1 MMVPP
6 PHPLKGL
13 GGIDIPPKNWG
24 PTIEAL
30 RDHMH
35 RELDE
40 FKAALLV
47 LEKRTHLQQESFD
60 LLSAKCEEL
69 LRRLNEVEDGQRP
82 SMIDPHFEA
91 RVIAAIEKR
100 NKSTPPDVEIK
111 SGDRS
116 LRGRWW
122 VVIAL
127 ALYLVLF
134 AALWQGP
141 ELIEALGK

>member
-1 MMVPP
+1 MPP
-6 PHPLKGL
+6 PLKGL
-13 GGIDIPPKNWG
+13 GGVDIPPKNWG

-47 LEKRTHLQQESFD
+47 LEKRTYQQKEDSESLIGKIDSLISRF
-60 LLSAKCEEL
+60 EEF
-69 LRRLNEVEDGQRP
+69 EDGQRP
-82 SMIDPHFEA
+82 SLVDPQFEA
-91 RVIAAIEKR
+91 RVMAALEKR

-116 LRGRWW
+116 VRGQWW

-127 ALYLVLF
+127 ALCLVLF

-141 ELIEALGK
+141 ELIDALRGK

>member
-1 MMVPP
+1 MPP
-6 PHPLKGL
+6 PPLKGL
-13 GGIDIPPKNWG
+13 GGVDIPPKNWG

-47 LEKRTHLQQESFD
+47 LEKRTYQHEKGSESLTEKVD
-60 LLSAKCEEL
+60 TLVN
-69 LRRLNEVEDGQRP
+69 RLDAFEDGQRP
-82 SMIDPHFEA
+82 SMVDPQFEA
-91 RVIAAIEKR
+91 RVMAAIEKR
-100 NKSTPPDVEIK
+100 NRSSPPDVEIK

-116 LRGRWW
+116 VRGKWW

-127 ALYLVLF
+127 ALCLILF